1 MRRNSF
7 NIPTK
12 SHTMRHL
19 SRVLCLAMILA
30 AAALTGCGCS
40 QTSATPDATQPTLA
54 DNACII
60 ADTTF
65 LNIGEVGYADIL
77 SLGSRLSN
85 RGSKTVNIATVDTDC
100 SCITAVPEREDIAP
114 GESVKLNI
122 EFDTRGNFGRQ
133 YHLIDIKTDNG
144 QNIKICIFADIADP
158 N

>member
-1 MRRNSF
+1 MRLNSS
-7 NIPTK
+7 NILTK
-12 SHTMRHL
+12 SGAVRL
-19 SRVLCLAMILA
+19 VGRVLCLAMMLSA
-30 AAALTGCGCS
+30 AVLTGCGS
-40 QTSATPDATQPTLA
+40 GQASATPDAAQPILA
-54 DNACII
+54 DDACIV

-77 SLGSRLSN
+77 SLGSRLIN
-85 RGSKTVNIATVDTDC
+85 RGSKTVKIAAVDTDC
-100 SCITAVPEREDIAP
+100 SCITAVAECEDIAP